1 MVQTIVAILS
11 LAFFALILFLAGY
24 GFGRFSA
31 KKKKNAEIDTPQ
43 SPAVSDGDSW

>member
-31 KKKKNAEIDTPQ
+31 KKNAEIDTLQ
-43 SPAVSDGDSW
+43 STAASDGDSW

>member
-11 LAFFALILFLAGY
+11 LTFFALILFLAGY

-31 KKKKNAEIDTPQ
+31 KKKNAEIDTPQ
-43 SPAVSDGDSW
+43 STAASDGDSW

>member
-31 KKKKNAEIDTPQ
+31 KKMFAEIDTLQ
-43 SPAVSDGDSW
+43 STAASDGDSW